1 MENSR
6 KRMITEQGWGHLKV
20 TKDEVSVARSTDL
33 KDKYKTSTSDLIMML
48 PTHK

>member
-1 MENSR
+1 
-6 KRMITEQGWGHLKV
+6 MITEQGWGHLKV